1 MLISHLRPRKQS
13 LNHRLC
19 KLFQLDDS
27 YFILGYK
34 VYYTTRKGDPIEAR
48 RVKRTPNQK
57 IRLEGLVANTTYV
70 VCVSPYN
77 SAGDGPVSDD
87 FSVLML
93 TGGKLAMHIVF
104 HCFILKEL
112 SVGLSV
118 RKMCLTCWFSSKLI
132 ILRYF
137 SSLSSR
143 IWMLYNCVYQKSI

>member
-1 MLISHLRPRKQS
+1 M
-13 LNHRLC
+13 
-19 KLFQLDDS
+19 
-27 YFILGYK
+27 
-34 VYYTTRKGDPIEAR
+34 YYTTRKGDPIEAR

-118 RKMCLTCWFSSKLI
+118 RKMCLTC
-132 ILRYF
+132 
-137 SSLSSR
+137 
-143 IWMLYNCVYQKSI
+143 